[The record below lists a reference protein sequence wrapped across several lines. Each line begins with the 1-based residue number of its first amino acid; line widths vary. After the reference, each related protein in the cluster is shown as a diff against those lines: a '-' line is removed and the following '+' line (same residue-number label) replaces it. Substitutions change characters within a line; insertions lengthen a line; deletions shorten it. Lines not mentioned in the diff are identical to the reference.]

1 MKLTKEVLKKIIN
14 EELEKSINE
23 GFFDSVKRAFGSDE
37 YVPIPWED
45 VGAMEHILGHDGD
58 VETIDGKIMPAGTPS
73 VKKIRAILKMAGEKT
88 IDKLGDRM
96 YFYRPFNALAD
107 AEAKRHFRDVDDPDE
122 PVRQLLGAWDN
133 SSQAKSLEQEMRN
146 LTWKA
151 KELSAEQV
159 LKLNNQVLDAFKDW
173 ALSYVDDLVGQFK
186 SNRKLRRYIEK
197 EKKEKERKEREERQ
211 KARDAELGAS
221 NCKEVR
227 EKCRQ
232 RHYTK
237 DYYRAAPAHQRTVER
252 NYEDCVKENGC

>member
-14 EELEKSINE
+14 EEIEKSINE
-23 GFFDSVKRAFGSDE
+23 GFFDSVKRAFGSDK
-37 YVPIPWED
+37 YVPIPWHD
-45 VGAMEHILGHDGD
+45 VGAMEHILGSPDGT
-58 VETIDGKIMPAGTPS
+58 VGTIDGKIMPADIPS

-88 IDKLGDRM
+88 IDQLGDQM
-96 YFYRPFNALAD
+96 YFERPFYALGD
-107 AEAKRHFRDVDDPDE
+107 AEAARHFRNRDDAD
-122 PVRQLLGAWDN
+122 PVKDLLSAWDD
-133 SSQAKSLEQEMRN
+133 SSQAKSLEQEMKN

-173 ALSYVDDLVGQFK
+173 ALSHVDNLVGQFE
-186 SNRKLRRYIEK
+186 SNQKLRRYIEK

-211 KARDAELGAS
+211 KASDAALGAS
-221 NCKEVR
+221 NCKEVK